1 MPTLLELFPI
11 TIEFFG
17 TMLIGISILRVH
29 SRLETEHKIDK
40 KVIRAIRREQWLT
53 KVGLILIAFGF
64 LLDITII

>member
-11 TIEFFG
+11 TIEFLG

-29 SRLETEHKIDK
+29 SRLETEQKIDK